1 MGESDIIY
9 LRVFVPDFVRALLRV
24 AVLRSII
31 EFLEARMSLKVRA
44 VLVVVIGLVLGLSLS
59 VGGGLIGNNKAPDKE
74 ELAWEQARL
83 FAEVLE
89 RVKRDYVE
97 PIDDAELLESAIRGM
112 VSDLDA
118 HSQYLDAS
126 EYRDIRISTTGSYTG
141 IGIEIDDVGG
151 NIMVITPIAGSPA
164 ARSGIRSGDEIVAVD
179 GIAIDPGN
187 LHDTIGRLRGSAGS
201 KVMVSVRRA
210 DDIIEHEMRRQVIRM
225 ASVHG
230 EFLGPSFGY
239 VRVSQFSEN
248 TARELGRAVDDLQDA
263 SNGMLQ
269 GLVLDLR
276 NNPGGVL
283 DAAVD
288 VTDLFLDSG
297 VIVTADGRT
306 IDSRFVRSAHRG
318 DILDGAALVVIVN
331 KGSASASEI
340 VAGALQ
346 DHGRA
351 LVVGTETFGKGLVQ
365 TVVPLSRG
373 RAIKLT
379 TSRYYTPSGDSIH
392 DVGVTPDIYVED
404 TPGFPDLSL
413 SGLLDRE
420 SDAQLAEAIEHLH
433 ARPVMHSNAQ

>member
-1 MGESDIIY
+1 
-9 LRVFVPDFVRALLRV
+9 
-24 AVLRSII
+24 
-31 EFLEARMSLKVRA
+31 MSLKVRA

-97 PIDDAELLESAIRGM
+97 PIEDAELLESAIRGM

-141 IGIEIDDVGG
+141 IGIEVDEVGG
-151 NIMVITPIAGSPA
+151 NILVITPIAGSPA
-164 ARSGIRSGDEIVAVD
+164 ARSGIRSGDQIVAVD
-179 GIAIDPGN
+179 GIALEPGN
-187 LHDTIGRLRGSAGS
+187 LHDTIRRLRGNAGS
-201 KVMVSVRRA
+201 PVVVSVRRA
-210 DDIIEHEMRRQVIRM
+210 DEIIDHEMRRQVIRM

-239 VRVSQFSEN
+239 IRVSQFSEN
-248 TARELGRAVDDLQDA
+248 TARELSRAVDDLQDA

-288 VTDLFLDSG
+288 VADLFLDSG
-297 VIVTADGRT
+297 VIVSADGRT

-318 DILDGAALVVIVN
+318 DILDGAAMVVVVN

-365 TVVPLSRG
+365 TVVPLSKG

-392 DVGVTPDIYVED
+392 DVGVTPDIFVED

-433 ARPVMHSNAQ
+433 PRPVMLSNAQ

>member
-1 MGESDIIY
+1 
-9 LRVFVPDFVRALLRV
+9 
-24 AVLRSII
+24 
-31 EFLEARMSLKVRA
+31 MSLKVRA
-44 VLVVVIGLVLGLSLS
+44 VLVVVIGVVMGLSLS
-59 VGGGLIGNNKAPDKE
+59 VGGGLIGNNRAPDKE

-97 PIDDAELLESAIRGM
+97 PLDDAELLESAIRGM
-112 VSDLDA
+112 VGDLDA
-118 HSQYLDAS
+118 HSQYLDAG

-141 IGIEIDDVGG
+141 IGIEIDEVGG
-151 NIMVITPIAGSPA
+151 NVMVVTPIADSPA
-164 ARSGIRSGDEIVAVD
+164 ARSGIRSGDQIIAVD
-179 GIAIDPGN
+179 HTAIEPHN
-187 LHDTIGRLRGSAGS
+187 LQEAIGRLRGHSGS
-201 KVMVSVRRA
+201 KIIVSVLR
-210 DDIIEHEMRRQVIRM
+210 DNEVIEHEMRRQIIRM
-225 ASVHG
+225 ASVHK
-230 EFLGPSFGY
+230 EILSPSFGY

-248 TARELGRAVDDLQDA
+248 TARELSRAVDDLQDT
-263 SNGMLQ
+263 NEGMLQ

-283 DAAVD
+283 DSAVD
-288 VTDLFLDSG
+288 VTDLFLDTG
-297 VIVTADGRT
+297 VIVTADGRSV
-306 IDSRFVRSAHRG
+306 DSRFTRSAHRG
-318 DILDGAALVVIVN
+318 DILDGATMVVIVN

-346 DHGRA
+346 DHNRA

-365 TVVPLSRG
+365 TVVPLSKG

-392 DVGVTPDIYVED
+392 DVGIMPDVFIED
-404 TPGFPDLSL
+404 TPGFPNLSL

-420 SDAQLAEAIEHLH
+420 SDVQLAEAIGHLQ

>member
-1 MGESDIIY
+1 MC
-9 LRVFVPDFVRALLRV
+9 LF
-24 AVLRSII
+24 
-31 EFLEARMSLKVRA
+31 RA

-97 PIDDAELLESAIRGM
+97 PIEDAELLESAIRGM

-141 IGIEIDDVGG
+141 IGIEVDEVGG
-151 NIMVITPIAGSPA
+151 NILVITPIAGSPA
-164 ARSGIRSGDEIVAVD
+164 ARSGIRSGDQIVAVD
-179 GIAIDPGN
+179 GIALEPGN
-187 LHDTIGRLRGSAGS
+187 LHDTIRRLRGNAGS
-201 KVMVSVRRA
+201 PVVVSVRRA
-210 DDIIEHEMRRQVIRM
+210 DEIIDHEMRRQVIRM

-239 VRVSQFSEN
+239 IRVSQFSEN
-248 TARELGRAVDDLQDA
+248 TARELSRAVDDLQDA

-288 VTDLFLDSG
+288 VADLFLDSG
-297 VIVTADGRT
+297 VIVSADGRT

-318 DILDGAALVVIVN
+318 DILDGAAMVVVVN

-365 TVVPLSRG
+365 TVVPLSKG

-392 DVGVTPDIYVED
+392 DVGVTPDIFVED

-433 ARPVMHSNAQ
+433 PRPVMHSNAQ

>member
-1 MGESDIIY
+1 
-9 LRVFVPDFVRALLRV
+9 
-24 AVLRSII
+24 
-31 EFLEARMSLKVRA
+31 MSLKVRA
-44 VLVVVIGLVLGLSLS
+44 VLVVVIGVVLGLSLS
-59 VGGGLIGNNKAPDKE
+59 FGGGLVGASRSLDKE

-118 HSQYLDAS
+118 HSQYLDAG

-141 IGIEIDDVGG
+141 IGIEVDEVGG
-151 NIMVITPIAGSPA
+151 KITVVTPIAGSPA
-164 ARSGIRSGDEIVAVD
+164 ARSGIRGGDKIVAVD
-179 GIAIDPGN
+179 GHSVEVGR
-187 LHDTIGRLRGSAGS
+187 LQDTIGRLRGHAGS
-201 KVMVSVRRA
+201 KVTVSVLRE
-210 DDIIEHEMRRQVIRM
+210 DVVIDHEMRRQIIRM
-225 ASVHG
+225 ASVHK
-230 EFLGPSFGY
+230 EFLGPSYGY
-239 VRVSQFSEN
+239 IRVSQFSEN
-248 TARELGRAVDDLQDA
+248 TGRELSRAVDDLQEA
-263 SNGMLQ
+263 NGGMLQ

-288 VTDLFLDSG
+288 VTDLFLDAG

-318 DILDGAALVVIVN
+318 DILDGAAIVVIVN
-331 KGSASASEI
+331 KGSASAAEI

-346 DHGRA
+346 DHDRA
-351 LVVGTETFGKGLVQ
+351 LVLGTETFGKGLVQ
-365 TVVPLSRG
+365 TVVPLSKG

-392 DVGVTPDIYVED
+392 DVGITPDIYVDD

-420 SDAQLAEAIEHLH
+420 SDLQLAEAIEHLQV
-433 ARPVMHSNAQ
+433 RPVMHSNAR